1 MYISF
6 ELFIKLN
13 SKRVSKSFY
22 FYKVLFYYLIFGF
35 VSQLSA
41 QTKPLFGNYNSQP
54 RINGHIDS
62 GRLLKGLKDL
72 GANTYMWLINGGH
85 DWEDLKAFLP
95 KANEEGIT
103 LWAYLRPPTETPPA
117 DPEAPYSEPYKNDYI
132 AWAKAIAKLSILY
145 PNLIGYV
152 IDDFW
157 YNTPGFERGTLFS
170 TSYIKQM
177 VSAGKSINPKLK
189 FYPLLYF
196 RQIDLSFIDSLSA
209 FIDGV
214 VAAYPGQIKDQ
225 LTTNDSLAIVNALS
239 FTNDQYQVILASLPK
254 SKYSPKGDY
263 GFAYNTI
270 KITDPSNA
278 VINLSHY
285 SDRAVNF
292 GHFPF
297 GYHKIQIRIDDK
309 VIWNYDVIDSN
320 GTSIINLSKYLTG
333 KNTCKLS
340 IGLYNNL
347 GVSNYYVNTKLQI
360 VSMSGIEYT
369 SHGWKTNIFD
379 EYKVIVRSGNNKR
392 HLPLIVMP
400 PANVSQYLKRYRDVA
415 TPDNIA
421 KRINTITN
429 FLNKGQ
435 IEGIVTYVLDMDV
448 KSNIFKEVRRIF
460 KSAQGNEKGN

>member
-1 MYISF
+1 MTHI
-6 ELFIKLN
+6 LCKLLDKLN
-13 SKRVSKSFY
+13 SKRIKKAFY
-22 FYKVLFYYLIFGF
+22 FYRILSFYLIFGF
-35 VSQLSA
+35 IYQLSA

-62 GRLLKGLKDL
+62 ARLLKGLKDL

-85 DWEDLKAFLP
+85 DWEDLIAFLP
-95 KANEEGIT
+95 KANKEGIT

-117 DPEAPYSEPYKNDYI
+117 DPEAPYSEPYKDDYI
-132 AWAKAIAKLSILY
+132 AWAEAIAKLSIQY
-145 PNLIGYV
+145 PNLLGYV

-170 TSYIKQM
+170 TSYIKHM

-263 GFAYNTI
+263 GFAY
-270 KITDPSNA
+270 KYMKVTDPSNA
-278 VINLSHY
+278 VINLSHH

-320 GTSIINLSKYLTG
+320 GTSIINLSKYLSG

-340 IGLYNNL
+340 VGLYNNL

-360 VSMSGIEYT
+360 ISMSGIEYT
-369 SHGWKTNIFD
+369 SPEWKTNIFD

-400 PANVSQYLKRYRDVA
+400 PANVSQYLKRYSDMA
-415 TPDNIA
+415 TSYNIA

-429 FLNKGQ
+429 FLNNGR
-435 IEGIVTYVLDMDV
+435 IEGIVTYVLDMDA
-448 KSNIFKEVRRIF
+448 KSDVFKEVRKIF
-460 KSAQGNEKGN
+460 KSVREGNKK

>member
-1 MYISF
+1 MIYISF
-6 ELFIKLN
+6 ELFNKLN
-13 SKRVSKSFY
+13 SKRITNAFYYYSIFSF
-22 FYKVLFYYLIFGF
+22 YLIFGF

-41 QTKPLFGNYNSQP
+41 QSKPLLGNYNSQP
-54 RINGHIDS
+54 RVNGHIDS
-62 GRLLKGLKDL
+62 PRLLKGLKDL
-72 GANTYMWLINGGH
+72 GANTYMWLINGSH

-95 KANEEGIT
+95 KANKEGIT

-132 AWAKAIAKLSILY
+132 AWAGAIAKMSNQY

-170 TSYIKQM
+170 KNYIKRM
-177 VSAGKSINPKLK
+177 VSEGKSINPKVK

-196 RQIDLSFIDSLSA
+196 RQIDLSFIDSLSE
-209 FIDGV
+209 FIDGI

-263 GFAYNTI
+263 GFAYKYI
-270 KITDPSNA
+270 KVTDPSNA

-309 VIWNYDVIDSN
+309 VIWNYDVVDSN

-347 GVSNYYVNTKLQI
+347 GVSNYYVHTKLQI
-360 VSMSGIEYT
+360 VSISGIEYN
-369 SHGWKTNIFD
+369 GPEWKKSIFD
-379 EYKVIVRSGNNKR
+379 EYKVSVRNGNNKR

-400 PANVSQYLKRYRDVA
+400 PANVSQYLKRYSDMA
-415 TPDNIA
+415 TSDNIA
-421 KRINTITN
+421 KRITTITN
-429 FLNKGQ
+429 FLNNGR
-435 IEGIVTYVLDMDV
+435 IEGIVTYVLDMDA
-448 KSNIFKEVRRIF
+448 KSDVFKKVGKIF
-460 KSAQGNEKGN
+460 KSVNERIKK